1 MYGQGQLLIV
11 DDAPEVLSS
20 LTRLLRDESYQIH
33 TASNA
38 AEALGVLT
46 QQDVDVVLTDYSMP
60 GMNGAELLNRIA
72 QRFPRTVRL
81 ILSGKQE
88 FDTVRNAINF
98 GQAHKFIEKPWDDWG
113 LRATLRDAFRD
124 ASLQSQVTEYRQVL
138 EGIQEGLLLIDRQG
152 TICEVNAA
160 LLSLLDFKLPV
171 LLNQPARILNLSSDE
186 KPYDA
191 LCQTVLREDEWQ
203 GTLKVRNA
211 RGEDIRLTARVKA
224 LCDQHQRLASMVFY
238 LSP

>member
-38 AEALGVLT
+38 AEALGVLK

-191 LCQTVLREDEWQ
+191 LCQTVLREGEWQ
-203 GTLKVRNA
+203 GKLNVRNV
-211 RGEDIRLTARVKA
+211 RGEDIRLSARVMA
-224 LCDQHQRLASMVFY
+224 LCDQRGGVTAMAFY